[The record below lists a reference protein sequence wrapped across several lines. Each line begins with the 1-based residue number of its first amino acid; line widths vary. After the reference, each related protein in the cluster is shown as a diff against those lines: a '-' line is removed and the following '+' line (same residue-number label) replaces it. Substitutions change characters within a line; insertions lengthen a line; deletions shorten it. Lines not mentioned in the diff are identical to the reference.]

1 MGIMSYLYNAYYFD
15 EEEIEGGKKQI
26 DFLEKRILDMVDKP
40 NLTGEQKADKI
51 VKIRQTIT
59 ALKYYY
65 SID

>member
-1 MGIMSYLYNAYYFD
+1 MGLISYLWNAYYFD
-15 EEEIEGGKKQI
+15 EEEIEGAKKQI
-26 DFLEKRILDMVDKP
+26 EFLEKRILDMVAK
-40 NLTGEQKADKI
+40 NITEEQKADKI

>member
-1 MGIMSYLYNAYYFD
+1 MGLISYLWNAYYFD
-15 EEEIEGGKKQI
+15 EEEIDGAKKQI
-26 DFLEKRILDMVDKP
+26 EFLENRILDMVAK
-40 NLTGEQKADKI
+40 NITEEQKADKI

>member
-1 MGIMSYLYNAYYFD
+1 MGLINYLWNAYYFD
-15 EEEIEGGKKQI
+15 EEEIDGAKKQI
-26 DFLEKRILDMVDKP
+26 EFLEKRILDMVAK
-40 NLTGEQKADKI
+40 NITEEQKADKI

>member
-1 MGIMSYLYNAYYFD
+1 MGLFSHLYNSYYFD
-15 EEEIEGGKKQI
+15 DEEIEGGKKQI
-26 DFLEKRILDMVDKP
+26 EFLENRILDMVDKP

>member
-1 MGIMSYLYNAYYFD
+1 MGLISYLWNAYYFD
-15 EEEIEGGKKQI
+15 EEEIEGAKKQI
-26 DFLEKRILDMVDKP
+26 EFLENRILDMVAK
-40 NLTGEQKADKI
+40 NITEEQKADKI

>member
-1 MGIMSYLYNAYYFD
+1 MGLISYLWNAYYFD
-15 EEEIEGGKKQI
+15 EDEIEGAKKQI
-26 DFLEKRILDMVDKP
+26 EFLEKRILDMVAK
-40 NLTGEQKADKI
+40 NITEEQKADKI

>member
-1 MGIMSYLYNAYYFD
+1 MGLFNYLYNSYYFD
-15 EEEIEGGKKQI
+15 EEEIEGAKKQI
-26 DFLEKRILDMVDKP
+26 EFLENRILDMVAK
-40 NLTGEQKADKI
+40 NITEEQKADKI

>member
-1 MGIMSYLYNAYYFD
+1 MGLFNYLYNAYYFD

-26 DFLEKRILDMVDKP
+26 DFLEKRILEMVDKP

>member
-1 MGIMSYLYNAYYFD
+1 
-15 EEEIEGGKKQI
+15 
-26 DFLEKRILDMVDKP
+26 MVDKP

>member
-26 DFLEKRILDMVDKP
+26 EFLEKRILEMVSKKI
-40 NLTGEQKADKI
+40 TESQKRDKI
-51 VKIRQTIT
+51 IRIRQTIT
-59 ALKYYY
+59 AIKYYY